1 VSGGQDWQVV
11 ESWLFRVLAHKQ
23 KTQKNTV
30 KED

>member
-23 KTQKNTV
+23 KPKTIL
-30 KED
+30 